1 MSISAPLSFFIVV
14 STTTKIPSSLDIS
27 GWMSPEG
34 LSRDSISTES
44 VVKAESIV
52 IVTPSADTAEF
63 ISGRVEV
70 VFVAILDTVVSDI
83 AVSSVVEQ
91 EDSPRPKAIN
101 AVAKARERLDMIRLF
116 LSLYLISFRVKIKSS
131 SFHFHGR

>member
-1 MSISAPLSFFIVV
+1 M
-14 STTTKIPSSLDIS
+14 
-27 GWMSPEG
+27 
-34 LSRDSISTES
+34 
-44 VVKAESIV
+44 

-63 ISGRVEV
+63 ISSRVEV
-70 VFVAILDTVVSDI
+70 VFVATLDTVVSDI